1 MCIAV
6 IPAARVTRA
15 TTIGANTVND
25 VRPTNGIHAQ
35 TETEHFTTNVLN
47 NMTFQL
53 YPSLYTNMLPF

>member
-15 TTIGANTVND
+15 TTTGANAVND

-35 TETEHFTTNVLN
+35 TETEQFTTNVLN
-47 NMTFQL
+47 NKE
-53 YPSLYTNMLPF
+53 SER